1 MINLRTPLTPF
12 IPNRLVRSR
21 VAQTALTMV
30 PPRDV
35 DLYIDEQPMLLDAGY
50 DHSGIDLARPVRLL
64 GYYNHHRRAGPGRGL
79 VLVLHG
85 WEGCSHSKSTLRLGQ
100 RLVAEGYDILRL
112 NLRDHGPGIDV
123 DAYGLNKGLFLGTL
137 IDEVA
142 MVTRHIATLAGDRP
156 FYIVGASMGGNFA
169 LRLARWH
176 SERTPFHNL
185 RRVVTICPA
194 LHPGRATDALD
205 AHPATRRYYRQRWLR
220 SLRAKELLFPEL
232 YKFAELEQVS
242 TCRGM
247 TEWLVEE
254 GHRWGPAPF
263 ATVDD
268 YFRAYAVLG
277 DDLANLTVRTTI
289 ITAADDPVV
298 PVVDFYAL
306 APHPLLDIQIH
317 PTGGHCGFID
327 APPLRFLMP
336 EMILAEL
343 ERK

>member
-1 MINLRTPLTPF
+1 MINSRIATTPF
-12 IPNRLVRSR
+12 SPNRLVRSR
-21 VAQTALTMV
+21 VAQTALTMI
-30 PPRDV
+30 PPGDI
-35 DLYIDEQPMLLDAGY
+35 DLARDEQPMLFDAGH
-50 DHSGIDLARPVRLL
+50 DHTGIDPTQPVRLL
-64 GYYNHHRRAGPGRGL
+64 GYYNRHRRAGASRGL

-85 WEGCSHSKSTLRLGQ
+85 WEGCSHSKTNLRLGQ
-100 RLVAEGYDILRL
+100 RLVDEGYDILRL
-112 NLRDHGPGIDV
+112 NLRDHGPGIDL
-123 DAYGLNKGLFLGTL
+123 DPYGLNKGLFLGTL
-137 IDEVA
+137 LEEVA
-142 MVTRHIATLAGDRP
+142 TATHHIAALAGDRP
-156 FYIVGASMGGNFA
+156 FYITGASMGGNFA

-176 SERTPFHNL
+176 SERSPFHNL
-185 RRVVTICPA
+185 QKVVAICPA

-220 SLRAKELLFPEL
+220 SLRAKQSAFPDV
-232 YKFAELEQVS
+232 YQFAALEQVA

-247 TEWLVEE
+247 TEWLVES
-254 GHRWGPAPF
+254 HRWRAAEF

-268 YFRAYAVLG
+268 YFRAYSILG
-277 DDLANLTVRTTI
+277 DDLANLTVRATL

-327 APPLRFLMP
+327 APPLRFHMP

-343 ERK
+343 ARE

>member
-1 MINLRTPLTPF
+1 MINLRKPTTPF
-12 IPNRLVRSR
+12 VPGRLVRSR
-21 VAQTALTMV
+21 VAQTALTML
-30 PPRDV
+30 PPRTT
-35 DLYIDEQPMLLDAGY
+35 DLHSDEQPMLFDAGF
-50 DHSGIDLARPVRLL
+50 DHTGADPTQPVRLL
-64 GYYNHHRRAGPGRGL
+64 GYYNRQRQAGPGRGL

-85 WEGCSHSKSTLRLGQ
+85 WEGCSHSKTTLRLGQ
-100 RLVAEGYDILRL
+100 RLVDEGYDTLRL
-112 NLRDHGPGIDV
+112 NLRDHGPGIDL
-123 DAYGLNKGLFLGTL
+123 DPYDLNKGLFLGTL

-142 MVTRHIATLAGDRP
+142 TATGHIATLAGDRP
-156 FYIVGASMGGNFA
+156 FYITGASMGGNFA

-185 RRVVTICPA
+185 RKVVAICPA

-220 SLRAKELLFPEL
+220 SLRAKQERFPNI
-232 YKFAELEQVS
+232 YQFDALEEVA

-247 TEWLVEE
+247 TQWLVES
-254 GHRWGPAPF
+254 HRWRAADF

-268 YFRAYAVLG
+268 YFRAYSVLG
-277 DDLANLTVRTTI
+277 DDLANLTVRATL

-306 APHPLLDIQIH
+306 APHPLIDIQIH
-317 PTGGHCGFID
+317 PHGGHCGFID

-343 ERK
+343 ASA